1 MILFKSEDLAISAKN
16 YANNSENKKRHFGI
30 PIRIVQNVFAVSN
43 GGRWGTRTLDLCRVK
58 AAL

>member
-1 MILFKSEDLAISAKN
+1 MVINGKDLDAFEVK
-16 YANNSENKKRHFGI
+16 
-30 PIRIVQNVFAVSN
+30 N